1 MLWTGIMA
9 SVCVE
14 TAGDFM
20 ERIRWGILG
29 AGSIAQRFV
38 AALARVEGAEF
49 VSPVIAR
56 RIRSNAVSIA
66 SAAASLSPCF
76 TVLHLCW

>member
-1 MLWTGIMA
+1 MPRTGIMA
-9 SVCVE
+9 SVRVE
-14 TAGDFM
+14 TAGGFM

-29 AGSIAQRFV
+29 AASIAQRFV
-38 AALARVEGAEF
+38 AALARVEGTEF

-66 SAAASLSPCF
+66 SAAASLSLCS